1 LRRKIIR
8 GCLTRP
14 DKIPD
19 RLVRR
24 VGYPHRSKLS
34 RSVQPGQCDRIS
46 PVGFDPI
53 TRTLGDQGWGNHHAV
68 MTQRPDLPIQLI
80 TGRTCF
86 EADMQALVSA
96 RQPLHLLGGRRAVL
110 DLADKPNFASP
121 PSFGDRHRVLL
132 LRDVERHEQF
142 AILSHGPP
150 SVREALLG
158 LSEQPSFSTA
168 RRGGPP
174 TSRREHDV

>member
-142 AILSHGPP
+142 SILSHGPP
-150 SVREALLG
+150 FRA
-158 LSEQPSFSTA
+158 
-168 RRGGPP
+168 
-174 TSRREHDV
+174 